1 MTGARYFLR
10 HRALGARSARKK
22 RSANPS
28 RAVSNPG
35 RARLR
40 DIKGTALGWF
50 LASAVVLGAL
60 QLGIVACGP
69 GQAAPPAR
77 RAGAVQ
83 SVRLYVLDGGILES
97 DPARYQLKPDEVAT
111 PQLSVAA
118 YLVVHPKGTVMWD
131 AGAVADDS
139 WVPGRGPVSR
149 HLVLSNGQDRRVMI
163 GTLLR
168 AQLAAAGYAP
178 ADITYLALSHYHWDH
193 VANANEF
200 AGATW
205 LVRQS
210 ERDGLF
216 PRPPADPPQPSTYA
230 YLQNSKTTIITTDEY
245 DVFGDGDVVIK
256 STPGHTPGHQVL
268 YVKLARTGGV
278 VLSGDLYHY
287 PEERTLQRLPVADDQ
302 EQTRRS
308 REALEGFLRQTGAQL
323 WIQHDL
329 VAHAGLRKA
338 PEYYD

>member
-1 MTGARYFLR
+1 MVSR
-10 HRALGARSARKK
+10 HRRLFLSTAVALGA
-22 RSANPS
+22 
-28 RAVSNPG
+28 
-35 RARLR
+35 LHL
-40 DIKGTALGWF
+40 GT
-50 LASAVVLGAL
+50 
-60 QLGIVACGP
+60 VACGP
-69 GQAAPPAR
+69 EQATPPAR
-77 RAGAVQ
+77 GAEAVQ
-83 SVRLYVLDGGILES
+83 SVRLYVLDAGTLES

-111 PQLSVAA
+111 SQLSVAA

-149 HLVLSNGQDRRVMI
+149 HLVLSNGQDRRVTI
-163 GTLLR
+163 GASLKS
-168 AQLAAAGYAP
+168 QLASAGYEP

-193 VANANEF
+193 VANANDF

-216 PRPPADPPQPSTYA
+216 PQPPAVPPQPSTYA
-230 YLQNSKTTIITTDEY
+230 YLQNSKTTIISTDEY

-256 STPGHTPGHQVL
+256 SSPGHTPGHQVL
-268 YVKLARTGGV
+268 YVKLAKTGGV

-287 PEERTLQRLPVADDQ
+287 PEERTLNRLPVAEFDQ

-308 REALEGFLRQTGAQL
+308 RESLELFLKQTGAEL

-329 VAHAGLRKA
+329 AAHAGLRKA
-338 PEYYD
+338 PDYYD